1 MDQKKIKIDKEK
13 EKEIRKE
20 SQDKSKEREIV
31 LKKAGIRQITRL
43 KYRKK
48 SNTNMPKDTK
58 VGTRRPSSNHNNSR
72 PQKCNST

>member
-13 EKEIRKE
+13 EIRKE
-20 SQDKSKEREIV
+20 GQDKSKEREIV

-48 SNTNMPKDTK
+48 SSTNMPKDMK
-58 VGTRRPSSNHNNSR
+58 AGTRRPSSNHNNSR